1 MSSFIAALFTIT
13 MIQKQPKCSSM
24 DDWKKKLW
32 PIYTMKYHSAMKKNE
47 ILSFATT
54 WVDLEG
60 IMLSEINQTDKYYE
74 STYIWDLKKKINEQ
88 TRQKQTHRQ
97 NKLMVSRWKKVWG
110 ELSEKGEM
118 IKKYKFIATE

>member
-1 MSSFIAALFTIT
+1 
-13 MIQKQPKCSSM
+13 M

-88 TRQKQTHRQ
+88 TRQKQTHR
-97 NKLMVSRWKKVWG
+97 
-110 ELSEKGEM
+110 
-118 IKKYKFIATE
+118 